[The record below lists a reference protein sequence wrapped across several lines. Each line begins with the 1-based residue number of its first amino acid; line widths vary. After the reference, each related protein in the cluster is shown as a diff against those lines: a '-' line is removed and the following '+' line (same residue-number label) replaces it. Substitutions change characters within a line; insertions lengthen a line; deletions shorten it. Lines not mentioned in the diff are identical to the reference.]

1 MMVLEDRMKDTA
13 SQSIYYGSSVPS
25 HNPCYFSS
33 YGDLKVCSTNY
44 QVTVNST
51 ADFRPK
57 PIKIII
63 LV

>member
-1 MMVLEDRMKDTA
+1 MVLEDRLKDIA

-44 QVTVNST
+44 RVTINRT
-51 ADFRPK
+51 TDYNPLQM
-57 PIKIII
+57 KIII
-63 LV
+63 LG